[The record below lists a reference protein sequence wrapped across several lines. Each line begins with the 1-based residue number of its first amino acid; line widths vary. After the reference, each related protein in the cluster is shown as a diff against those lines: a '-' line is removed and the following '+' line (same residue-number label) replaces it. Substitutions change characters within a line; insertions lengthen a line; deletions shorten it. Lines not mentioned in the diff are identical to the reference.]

1 MQILNG
7 GVVGAVSA
15 TGLPGEPVAH
25 CDIAPRRHPKEATK
39 TMRIRALAPL
49 AFLVSF
55 SHAAEGNTKEFVQS
69 YTSEEMHQMARL
81 YRQVVEEV
89 QLEHMDQY
97 FMAFQFRGYVAAA
110 LDHLSIG
117 TEQINECAR
126 KYRLNE
132 IAARSAAIIE
142 SAPSDEE
149 MISAVEVDSAIIVAC
164 DAVKSHQ

>member
-1 MQILNG
+1 
-7 GVVGAVSA
+7 
-15 TGLPGEPVAH
+15 
-25 CDIAPRRHPKEATK
+25 
-39 TMRIRALAPL
+39 MRIRALAPL

-55 SHAAEGNTKEFVQS
+55 SHAAGGNTKEFVQS
-69 YTSEEMHQMARL
+69 YTSEEMHQMATL
-81 YRQVVEEV
+81 YKQVVEGV

-132 IAARSAAIIE
+132 IAARSAALIE
-142 SAPSDEE
+142 STPSDRE
-149 MISAVEVDSAIIVAC
+149 MISAVEVHSAIIVAC
-164 DAVKSHQ
+164 DAVKSQQ